1 MIEQRQLFID
11 HVGAVS
17 AAAAQVDD
25 RIGPPRV
32 MQRRVEARNPA
43 VIDARSSD
51 ALRRRVAQDDP
62 QWRTMVTLGRCEAL
76 GDEFMPAPFGRVD
89 GR

>member
-1 MIEQRQLFID
+1 MIEQRQLFTD

-25 RIGPPRV
+25 RMGPPASCSAA
-32 MQRRVEARNPA
+32 EARHPA

-51 ALRRRVAQDDP
+51 TLRRRVAQDDP